1 MKSHLWEYCFRITDP
16 TGPTETSIAP
26 RQRPKA
32 NSSTAA
38 SSVLTIQS
46 SATPVKVQVPG
57 VFGNRGQKGNVP
69 TPKAW
74 MKQMK
79 QSFQVSFP
87 QSFEDNLWN
96 LKLSRYYFVKK
107 APYLHPFW
115 MTLNVQVV
123 GMQNIL
129 IYAGN
134 CLIKRLQE
142 QLNGKSQQSK
152 ELHV

>member
-1 MKSHLWEYCFRITDP
+1 MFKMQVNCKEMTIILNTQQLLLMKSCQWKYCFRITDP

-69 TPKAW
+69 MSA
-74 MKQMK
+74 
-79 QSFQVSFP
+79 V
-87 QSFEDNLWN
+87 
-96 LKLSRYYFVKK
+96 
-107 APYLHPFW
+107 
-115 MTLNVQVV
+115 
-123 GMQNIL
+123 
-129 IYAGN
+129 
-134 CLIKRLQE
+134 
-142 QLNGKSQQSK
+142 
-152 ELHV
+152 